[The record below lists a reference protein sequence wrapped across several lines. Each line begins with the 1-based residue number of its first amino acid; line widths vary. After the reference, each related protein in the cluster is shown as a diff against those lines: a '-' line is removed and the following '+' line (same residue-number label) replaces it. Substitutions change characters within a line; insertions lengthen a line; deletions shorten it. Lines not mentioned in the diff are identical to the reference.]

1 MNEPGFEGDSFLV
14 STGFGRIWQDHHLR
28 KGVVLHLITAL
39 PLSHISVCLIPQ
51 AVQCSCHS
59 GVLRGNCLIVCT
71 IFTNAVHADELLSIM
86 LHLGP
91 HGSDNALRVAG
102 VFMAINK
109 SARRLRQLYDIDLP
123 GVRTPSQ
130 QKTKALWPNPIAN
143 PPECT
148 ERPLK
153 LEFFSKVNRPNR
165 TELSFIYSDNE
176 RHAMYLPCTMQTRTS
191 NQVVFC
197 QVCHQVS

>member
-1 MNEPGFEGDSFLV
+1 MARSSPEKRCCPPSDNCPSTESHFSMPHTSSGPMFLPFWCP
-14 STGFGRIWQDHHLR
+14 SRELSRRI
-28 KGVVLHLITAL
+28 
-39 PLSHISVCLIPQ
+39 
-51 AVQCSCHS
+51 
-59 GVLRGNCLIVCT
+59 T
-71 IFTNAVHADELLSIM
+71 IFANAVHADELLSIM